1 MLKHRLEG
9 RDHESVEEEGRSSP
23 FAFPESS
30 IGPQNRGAEFQV
42 ETWADLTERDRG
54 AKCTK
59 DNELVASPRSSSK
72 NSEESKEMI
81 LTGLWINFS

>member
-1 MLKHRLEG
+1 MLDTWSLRGCHVFEG
-9 RDHESVEEEGRSSP
+9 TRPG
-23 FAFPESS
+23 ESS
-30 IGPQNRGAEFQV
+30 RIWQDFFKQRVTNDAEFQV

-81 LTGLWINFS
+81 LTGLRIIFS